1 MAIMRTGF
9 TPITLCLQM
18 QTRNRVLLFIAM
30 ARVSH
35 HPSTGRLGGWNL
47 WSAEIFWAV
56 VIDLT
61 RITAAADYILNMSKA
76 LGEQVGNGRLVLPY
90 VFHGH
95 CVDAGDIAALLS
107 GALNVPMEQ
116 YTSNSDRHTISA
128 DSKLYAFKNQLIT
141 VGGRPTMLIIPRIE
155 HVVCYDIAPDLPSK
169 PEKIAI
175 VGGGY
180 IALEFA
186 GTFNGLKGEVHVFIR
201 QKEVLSGFDEEVID
215 FIAEQMSLRGITFH
229 TEHGPLAMSKS
240 NDGLLPLKT
249 NKKTIGEFM
258 YVMFATGRRPNTRN
272 LGLEEI
278 GVKMDK
284 NRAIMVDEYSRAL
297 VDSVWA
303 VGDATVR
310 INLSLVVLMDGGALA
325 KIALGVGCCYSP
337 ETSPQ
342 LLHCANRGRVTYK
355 I

>member
-1 MAIMRTGF
+1 
-9 TPITLCLQM
+9 
-18 QTRNRVLLFIAM
+18 
-30 ARVSH
+30 
-35 HPSTGRLGGWNL
+35 
-47 WSAEIFWAV
+47 
-56 VIDLT
+56 
-61 RITAAADYILNMSKA
+61 
-76 LGEQVGNGRLVLPY
+76 
-90 VFHGH
+90 
-95 CVDAGDIAALLS
+95 
-107 GALNVPMEQ
+107 
-116 YTSNSDRHTISA
+116 
-128 DSKLYAFKNQLIT
+128 
-141 VGGRPTMLIIPRIE
+141 MLIIPGIE
-155 HVVCYDIAPDLPSK
+155 HVVCYDIALDLPSK
-169 PEKIAI
+169 PKKIAI

-186 GTFNGLKGEVHVFIR
+186 GTFNDLKGEVHVFIR

-249 NKKTIGEFM
+249 NKKTIAEFM
-258 YVMFATGRRPNTRN
+258 YVMFAIGRRPNTKN

-303 VGDATVR
+303 VEDATVR

-325 KIALGVGCCYSP
+325 KIALGGTTYGIQVLM
-337 ETSPQ
+337 Q
-342 LLHCANRGRVTYK
+342 RGRTVRPRLQPGKSSRSYMLNSFNAAIVNTPTALGPQQLRYMTILSDSSAAPATSLADDDDGGRAVTTERPRLAADEHGFATCSLSSMAAPSVTAMYALFA
-355 I
+355 IANLIVTFLVL